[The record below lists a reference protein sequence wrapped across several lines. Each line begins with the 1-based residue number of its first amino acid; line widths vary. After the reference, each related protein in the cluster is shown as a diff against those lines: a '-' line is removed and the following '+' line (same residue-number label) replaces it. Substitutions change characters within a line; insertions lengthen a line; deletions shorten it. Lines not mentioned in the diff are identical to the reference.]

1 MADDVLLPHE
11 VVEAPR
17 PQPRGQRREVVKTP
31 PRCVGEEI
39 AHGGKYAHAMAT
51 APVRDEAT
59 ELLQG
64 LLRAN
69 TVNPPGNETL
79 AAELL
84 CAYLEDAGVEC
95 ELYAKVPERANL
107 VARIPGRGGP
117 TLALISH
124 TDTVRADPE
133 EWALD
138 PWSGELRDGEIWGRG
153 ALDMKSHVAA
163 AAVAVA
169 TLARE
174 GFVPAGDL
182 IFVASAD
189 EEVGEGF
196 GLSWLCTNHPDAV
209 RADYCVNEGGGDR
222 LVINGR
228 PAYLCGTAEKMSSPF
243 VLRVHGRSGHASMPG
258 IADNALVRA
267 ARLIQ
272 RLAEYKPKTRAL
284 PEAEAFLR
292 LVGTSDP
299 NELEQSLRAV
309 VEPMLSHAISP
320 TIIEASK
327 QTNVIPALCT
337 VVCDCRLLPG
347 ETQAEAEAEIRA
359 VLGEDNYDFVWVEG
373 VGGTASPLD
382 TPLWRT
388 IESFVEAEE
397 PGAVL
402 APIVNAGFTDSHFMR
417 SAFGTVCYGFFPMRA
432 MESEVAAALIHSAD
446 ERIPVDDLELGTR
459 FLMHVARTLG
469 E

>member
-1 MADDVLLPHE
+1 
-11 VVEAPR
+11 
-17 PQPRGQRREVVKTP
+17 
-31 PRCVGEEI
+31 
-39 AHGGKYAHAMAT
+39 MAT
-51 APVRDEAT
+51 VPVRDEAT

-79 AAELL
+79 AAELVR
-84 CAYLEDAGVEC
+84 AYLVDAGVEC

-133 EWALD
+133 EWTLD

-174 GFVPAGDL
+174 GFVPAGDV

-189 EEVGEGF
+189 EEVGEDF
-196 GLSWLCTNHPDAV
+196 GLSWLCAKHPDAI

-272 RLAEYKPKTRAL
+272 RLAEYKPKTRTL
-284 PEAEAFLR
+284 PEADAFLR

-299 NELEQSLRAV
+299 TELEQPLRAV

-359 VLGEDNYDFVWVEG
+359 ALGEDNYDFVWVEG
-373 VGGTASPLD
+373 VGGTASPLN
-382 TPLWRT
+382 TPLWRA

-397 PGAVL
+397 PGAAL

-417 SAFGTVCYGFFPMRA
+417 AAFGTVCYGFFPMRA
-432 MESEVAAALIHSAD
+432 MDSEIAAALIHSAD

>member
-1 MADDVLLPHE
+1 
-11 VVEAPR
+11 
-17 PQPRGQRREVVKTP
+17 
-31 PRCVGEEI
+31 
-39 AHGGKYAHAMAT
+39 MAT
-51 APVRDEAT
+51 VSLRNEAT

-84 CAYLEDAGVEC
+84 RSYLEDAGVDC

-133 EWALD
+133 EWTLD
-138 PWSGELRDGEIWGRG
+138 PWSGEVRDGEIWGRG

-169 TLARE
+169 TLARA
-174 GFVPAGDL
+174 GFVPAGDVV
-182 IFVASAD
+182 FVASAD
-189 EEVGEGF
+189 EEVGEDF
-196 GLSWLCTNHPDAV
+196 GLSWLCQHHPDAV

-222 LVINGR
+222 LMIGGR
-228 PAYLCGTAEKMSSPF
+228 PVYLCGTAEKMSSPF
-243 VLRVHGRSGHASMPG
+243 LLRVHGRSGHASMPN
-258 IADNALVRA
+258 IADNALIRA
-267 ARLIQ
+267 ARLIE
-272 RLAEYKPKTRAL
+272 RLGEYRPRKREL
-284 PEAEAFLR
+284 PEAQAFLR
-292 LVGTSDP
+292 LVGTTDP
-299 NELEQSLRAV
+299 SELEPSLRAI
-309 VEPMLSHAISP
+309 VEPMLSHSISP
-320 TIIEASK
+320 TMIEASK
-327 QTNVIPALCT
+327 QRNVIPALCD

-359 VLGEDNYDFVWVEG
+359 ALGGDGYDFVWLEG
-373 VGGTASPLD
+373 VGGTASALD
-382 TPLWRT
+382 TPLWRA
-388 IESFVEAEE
+388 IESFVAEEE
-397 PGAVL
+397 PGAAL

-417 SAFGTVCYGFFPMRA
+417 EAFGTVCYGFFPMRA
-432 MESEVAAALIHSAD
+432 MDTELAAALIHSAD

>member
-1 MADDVLLPHE
+1 M
-11 VVEAPR
+11 R
-17 PQPRGQRREVVKTP
+17 S
-31 PRCVGEEI
+31 
-39 AHGGKYAHAMAT
+39 
-51 APVRDEAT
+51 EAT
-59 ELLQG
+59 ELLQE
-64 LLRAN
+64 LLRLD
-69 TVNPPGNETL
+69 TVNPPGNETR

-84 CAYLEDAGVEC
+84 RSYLEDSGVEC
-95 ELYAKVPERANL
+95 ELYARVPERANV
-107 VARIPGRGGP
+107 VARLPGRGGP
-117 TLALISH
+117 TLAFISH

-133 EWALD
+133 EWSVD
-138 PWSGELRDGEIWGRG
+138 PWSGDLRDDEIWGRG
-153 ALDMKSHVAA
+153 ALDMKSQVAA
-163 AAVAVA
+163 SAVAIA

-182 IFVASAD
+182 VFVASAD
-189 EEVGEGF
+189 EEVGEDF
-196 GLSWLCTNHPDAV
+196 GLSWLCANHPDAV
-209 RADYCVNEGGGDR
+209 KADYCVNEGGGDR
-222 LVINGR
+222 LMINGR

-272 RLAEYKPKTRAL
+272 RLADYKPKRREL
-284 PEAEAFLR
+284 PEAAAFLE
-292 LVGTSDP
+292 LVGTTDP
-299 NELEQSLRAV
+299 SELDAPLRAV

-347 ETQAEAEAEIRA
+347 ESQAEAEAEIRA
-359 VLGEDNYDFVWVEG
+359 ALGEDDYSFDWIEG

-382 TPLWRT
+382 TPLWRA
-388 IESFVEAEE
+388 IESFVDEME
-397 PGAVL
+397 PGAAL

-417 SAFGTVCYGFFPMRA
+417 QAFGTVCYGFFPMRA
-432 MESEVAAALIHSAD
+432 MDSEVAAALIHSAD

>member
-1 MADDVLLPHE
+1 VAAVS
-11 VVEAPR
+11 
-17 PQPRGQRREVVKTP
+17 
-31 PRCVGEEI
+31 
-39 AHGGKYAHAMAT
+39 
-51 APVRDEAT
+51 VRNEAT
-59 ELLQG
+59 ELLQE

-69 TVNPPGNETL
+69 TVNPPGNETI

-84 CAYLEDAGVEC
+84 LAYLEDVGVEC
-95 ELYAKVPERANL
+95 ELYARVPERANI

-133 EWALD
+133 EWTVD
-138 PWSGELRDGEIWGRG
+138 PWSGELREGEIWGRG

-174 GFVPAGDL
+174 GFVPAGDV

-189 EEVGEGF
+189 EEVGEDF
-196 GLSWLCTNHPDAV
+196 GLSWLCANHPDAI

-222 LVINGR
+222 LVIGGR

-243 VLRVHGRSGHASMPG
+243 LLRVHGRSGHASMPG

-267 ARLIQ
+267 ARLIE
-272 RLAEYKPKTRAL
+272 RLADYRPRIRVL
-284 PEAEAFLR
+284 PEAAAFLE
-292 LVGTSDP
+292 LVGTTD
-299 NELEQSLRAV
+299 LEQLDTPLRAI
-309 VEPMLSHAISP
+309 VEPMLSHSISP

-327 QTNVIPALCT
+327 QRNVIPALCDL
-337 VVCDCRLLPG
+337 VCDCRLLPG
-347 ETQAEAEAEIRA
+347 ETQVEAEADIRGA
-359 VLGEDNYDFVWVEG
+359 LGEDNYELVWLEG

-382 TPLWRT
+382 TPLWSA
-388 IESFVEAEE
+388 IESFVHEEE

-402 APIVNAGFTDSHFMR
+402 APVVLAGFTDSHFMR
-417 SAFGTVCYGFFPMRA
+417 EAFGTVCYGFFPMRA
-432 MESEVAAALIHSAD
+432 MESEVAATLIHSAD

>member
-1 MADDVLLPHE
+1 VAAVS
-11 VVEAPR
+11 
-17 PQPRGQRREVVKTP
+17 
-31 PRCVGEEI
+31 
-39 AHGGKYAHAMAT
+39 
-51 APVRDEAT
+51 VRNEAT
-59 ELLQG
+59 ELLQE

-69 TVNPPGNETL
+69 TVNPPGNETI

-84 CAYLEDAGVEC
+84 LAYLEDVGVEC
-95 ELYAKVPERANL
+95 ELYARVPERANI

-133 EWALD
+133 EWTVD
-138 PWSGELRDGEIWGRG
+138 PWSGELREGEIWGRG

-174 GFVPAGDL
+174 GFVPAGDV

-189 EEVGEGF
+189 EEVGEDF
-196 GLSWLCTNHPDAV
+196 GLSWLCANHPDAI

-222 LVINGR
+222 LVIGGR

-243 VLRVHGRSGHASMPG
+243 LLRVHGRSGHASMPG

-267 ARLIQ
+267 ARLIE
-272 RLAEYKPKTRAL
+272 RLADYRPRIRVL
-284 PEAEAFLR
+284 PEAAAFLE
-292 LVGTSDP
+292 LVGTTD
-299 NELEQSLRAV
+299 LEQLDTPLRAI
-309 VEPMLSHAISP
+309 VEPMLSHSISP

-327 QTNVIPALCT
+327 QRNVIPALCDL
-337 VVCDCRLLPG
+337 VCDCRLLPG
-347 ETQAEAEAEIRA
+347 ETQVEADADIRGA
-359 VLGEDNYDFVWVEG
+359 LGEDNYELVWLEG

-382 TPLWRT
+382 TPLWSA
-388 IESFVEAEE
+388 IESFVHEEE

-402 APIVNAGFTDSHFMR
+402 APVVLAGFTDSHFMR
-417 SAFGTVCYGFFPMRA
+417 EAFGTVCYGFFPMRA
-432 MESEVAAALIHSAD
+432 MESEVAATLIHSAD

>member
-1 MADDVLLPHE
+1 VAAVS
-11 VVEAPR
+11 
-17 PQPRGQRREVVKTP
+17 
-31 PRCVGEEI
+31 
-39 AHGGKYAHAMAT
+39 
-51 APVRDEAT
+51 VRDEAT
-59 ELLQG
+59 ELLQE

-69 TVNPPGNETL
+69 TVNPPGNETI

-84 CAYLEDAGVEC
+84 RAYLEDAGVEC
-95 ELYAKVPERANL
+95 ELYAKVPERANI
-107 VARIPGRGGP
+107 VARIPGSGGP

-133 EWALD
+133 EWTVD

-169 TLARE
+169 ALARE
-174 GFVPAGDL
+174 GFVPAGDV

-189 EEVGEGF
+189 EEVGEDF
-196 GLSWLCTNHPDAV
+196 GLSWLCANHPDAI

-222 LVINGR
+222 LVIGGR

-243 VLRVHGRSGHASMPG
+243 LLRVHGRSGHASMPG

-267 ARLIQ
+267 ARLIE
-272 RLAEYKPKTRAL
+272 RLADYRPRIRVL
-284 PEAEAFLR
+284 PEAAAFLE
-292 LVGTSDP
+292 LVGTTDV
-299 NELEQSLRAV
+299 EQLDTPLRAI
-309 VEPMLSHAISP
+309 VEPMLSHSISP

-327 QTNVIPALCT
+327 QRNVIPALCDL
-337 VVCDCRLLPG
+337 VCDCRLLPG
-347 ETQAEAEAEIRA
+347 ETQAEAEAEIRGA
-359 VLGEDNYDFVWVEG
+359 LGEDNYELVWLEG

-382 TPLWRT
+382 TPLWSA
-388 IESFVEAEE
+388 IESFVHEEE

-402 APIVNAGFTDSHFMR
+402 APVVLAGFTDSHFMR
-417 SAFGTVCYGFFPMRA
+417 EEFGTVCYGFFPMRA
-432 MESEVAAALIHSAD
+432 MASEIAAALIHSAD

>member
-1 MADDVLLPHE
+1 M
-11 VVEAPR
+11 
-17 PQPRGQRREVVKTP
+17 
-31 PRCVGEEI
+31 
-39 AHGGKYAHAMAT
+39 
-51 APVRDEAT
+51 RDEAT
-59 ELLQG
+59 ELLQE

-69 TVNPPGNETL
+69 TVNPPGNETI

-84 CAYLEDAGVEC
+84 QVYLEDAGVEC
-95 ELYAKVPERANL
+95 ELYGRVPERANI

-133 EWALD
+133 EWTVD

-174 GFVPAGDL
+174 GFVPAGDV

-189 EEVGEGF
+189 EEVGEDF
-196 GLSWLCTNHPDAV
+196 GLSWLCANHPDAI

-222 LVINGR
+222 LVIGGR

-243 VLRVHGRSGHASMPG
+243 LLRVHGRSGHASMPG

-267 ARLIQ
+267 ALLIE
-272 RLAEYKPKTRAL
+272 RLADYRPRIRVL
-284 PEAEAFLR
+284 PEAAAFLE
-292 LVGTSDP
+292 LVGTTD
-299 NELEQSLRAV
+299 LEQLDTPLRAI
-309 VEPMLSHAISP
+309 VEPMLSHSISP

-327 QTNVIPALCT
+327 QRNVIPALCDL
-337 VVCDCRLLPG
+337 VCDCRLLPG
-347 ETQAEAEAEIRA
+347 ETQAEAEADIRA
-359 VLGEDNYDFVWVEG
+359 ALGEDNYELVWLEG

-382 TPLWRT
+382 TPLWNA
-388 IESFVEAEE
+388 IESFVHEEE

-402 APIVNAGFTDSHFMR
+402 APVVLAGFTDSHFMR
-417 SAFGTVCYGFFPMRA
+417 EAFGTVCYGFFPMRA
-432 MESEVAAALIHSAD
+432 MESEVAATLIHSAD

>member
-1 MADDVLLPHE
+1 
-11 VVEAPR
+11 
-17 PQPRGQRREVVKTP
+17 
-31 PRCVGEEI
+31 
-39 AHGGKYAHAMAT
+39 MAT
-51 APVRDEAT
+51 VPVRDEAT
-59 ELLQG
+59 ELLQE

-69 TVNPPGNETL
+69 TVNPPGNETI

-84 CAYLEDAGVEC
+84 RAYLESAGVQC
-95 ELYAKVPERANL
+95 ELYAREPERANI

-133 EWALD
+133 EWTLD

-163 AAVAVA
+163 AAVAMA
-169 TLARE
+169 MLSRD
-174 GFVPAGDL
+174 GFVPGGDL

-189 EEVGEGF
+189 EEVGENF
-196 GLSWLCTNHPDAV
+196 GLSWLCEHHPDAI

-222 LVINGR
+222 LMIGGR

-243 VLRVHGRSGHASMPG
+243 LLRVHGRSGHASMPG
-258 IADNALVRA
+258 IADNALLRA

-272 RLAEYKPKTRAL
+272 RLGDYRPKTRKL

-292 LVGTSDP
+292 LVGTTEPS
-299 NELEQSLRAV
+299 ELEPPLRAI
-309 VEPMLSHAISP
+309 VEPMLSHSISP
-320 TIIEASK
+320 TMIEASK
-327 QTNVIPALCT
+327 QRNVIPALCD

-359 VLGEDNYDFVWVEG
+359 ALGEDDYDFVWLEG

-382 TPLWRT
+382 TPLWQA
-388 IESFVEAEE
+388 IESFVEQEE
-397 PGAVL
+397 PGAAL

-417 SAFGTVCYGFFPMRA
+417 EAFGTVCYGFFPMRA
-432 MESEVAAALIHSAD
+432 MDTELAAALIHSAD